1 MSHESQGERDESDGA
16 SSGWVAHV
24 GLIAG
29 PLVAAALVLV
39 SHPALG
45 HARLTAPASWTLGL
59 LGWMAI
65 WWMTHAVPMA
75 ITSLLP
81 ALLLP
86 LLGVGSFK
94 ENAAHY
100 ADNIIFLFAGAGV
113 VGLALERHG
122 VSERFTR
129 ALLRVAGTSP
139 LGVLCAV
146 FVATMTISAF
156 MSNAATTAMMI
167 PLVMGMIAAVQPAE
181 GVGEAQ
187 GAVAKRNFAIVLLL
201 AAAYASTVGGAATI
215 VGSPPNAIAAKYLTD
230 AGTPIDFMKW
240 SRFGAPVAMLFAPLV
255 IAVMVRM
262 FPIRGLSLH
271 ALQLH
276 TPRPFTAAGWLSA
289 GIFLSAVLVWVTA
302 PLWSAGWRPAQL
314 TDGGV
319 AIAAAALL
327 FVLPARVRPWKPL
340 MQWRAAE
347 RLPWGVYILFGGGL
361 SLADAMQRTGLSNA
375 IGQSF
380 TGLGG
385 LPAIAMLA
393 CVVTALVFASEIASN
408 TALTA
413 TAVPILGA
421 LAPDLGVPPE
431 RLVIAAAFAASY
443 AFMMPVGTP
452 PNAMVYATGL
462 LPHTAMMRVGLA
474 LNLIAIVVIT
484 LMASWML

>member
-1 MSHESQGERDESDGA
+1 MSQATTDERDASDGA

-29 PLVAAALVLV
+29 PLAGAALVLGT
-39 SHPALG
+39 HPALG
-45 HARLTAPASWTLGL
+45 HARLAAPASWTLGL

-100 ADNIIFLFAGAGV
+100 ADNIIFLFAGAGII
-113 VGLALERHG
+113 GLALERHG
-122 VSERFTR
+122 AGERFTR
-129 ALLRVAGTSP
+129 GLLRVAGTSP
-139 LGVLCAV
+139 LGALCAV

-156 MSNAATTAMMI
+156 MSNAATTAMML
-167 PLVMGMIAAVQPAE
+167 PLVMGIIAAAQPAE
-181 GVGEAQ
+181 GVDHARGEA
-187 GAVAKRNFAIVLLL
+187 ARRNFAIVLLL

-230 AGTPIDFMKW
+230 AGTPIDFMRW
-240 SRFGAPVAMLFAPLV
+240 SRFGTPVALLFAPLV

-262 FPIRGLSLH
+262 HPIHGLSLH
-271 ALQLH
+271 ALHLQK
-276 TPRPFTAAGWLSA
+276 PRPFAAAGWLTA
-289 GIFLSAVLVWVTA
+289 GIFLATVLVWVTA
-302 PLWSAGWRPAQL
+302 PMWPAAWRSPQL
-314 TDGGV
+314 TDGAV
-319 AIAAAALL
+319 AIAAATLL
-327 FVLPARVRPWKPL
+327 FVLPARVRPWQPL
-340 MQWRAAE
+340 MQWRMAE

-385 LPAIAMLA
+385 MPAIVMLA

-421 LAPDLGVPPE
+421 LAPELGVPPE

-462 LPHTAMMRVGLA
+462 VPHTAMMRVGLA
-474 LNLIAIVVIT
+474 LNLVAIVLIT